1 MEDAYTKIM
10 DFLLYLILEQ
20 ENMESKIIF
29 LKRALQ
35 YML

>member
-10 DFLLYLILEQ
+10 DFLLYLMLEQ